1 MSKKEFIDKQHRVM
15 DRYYEI
21 ATDEVEAAKTE
32 EDIKEII
39 SELSALIKE
48 DPTFL
53 DSYNLAA
60 DLYRYDLNN
69 EKEATKLEKAV
80 YDIALE
86 TITDKKGNWPDAL
99 LWGFLENRHIIRA
112 LYRWGLNLWWNG
124 NTKEALDI
132 FRRLL
137 KTNPN
142 DNVGAR
148 YSILAVR
155 LGLNPDY
162 DEKWALGSGVD
173 AFKLEEW
180 WDKNYKKFP
189 EEFKEWEEYV
199 ESLQ

>member
-1 MSKKEFIDKQHRVM
+1 MIKKEFIDKKHEVL

-21 ATDEVEAAKTE
+21 ATGELDAAKTE
-32 EDIKEII
+32 EDIREII
-39 SELSALIKE
+39 SDLKELIKE

-60 DLYRYDLNN
+60 DLYRDLDD
-69 EKEATKLEKAV
+69 EKEATKLEKAA
-80 YDIALE
+80 YDIALK
-86 TITDKKGNWPDAL
+86 TITAEKGNWPDQL
-99 LWGFLENRHIIRA
+99 LWGYLENRHIIRA
-112 LYRWGLNLWWNG
+112 LYRWGLNLWWDG
-124 NTKEALDI
+124 NTEEALSI
-132 FRRLL
+132 FRKLL

-148 YSILAVR
+148 YSILAIR

-162 DEKWALGSGVD
+162 DEKWALGPGVD

-180 WDKNYKKFP
+180 WNKNYKKFS